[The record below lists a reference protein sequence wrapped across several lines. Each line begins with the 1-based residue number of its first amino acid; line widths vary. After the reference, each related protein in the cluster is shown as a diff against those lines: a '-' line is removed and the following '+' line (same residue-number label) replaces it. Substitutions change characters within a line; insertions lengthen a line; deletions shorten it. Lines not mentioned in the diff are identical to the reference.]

1 MAGILQQIAFCIEK
15 GKIEKTSPFPPEWA
29 GRDGASELTRAA
41 LAEGIAPREIL
52 ESGFIPG
59 MNRVGEAFSRSEI
72 YLPDVLMAAQAMSG
86 GMECLKPYF
95 QSGDV
100 QHRGTILLATV
111 AGDLHDIGKKIV
123 GMFFEGAGWKVV
135 DCGVD
140 VSEKDMLETIRLQRP
155 RAVGLSALLTT
166 TMAGMESMVDR
177 IKCVYPETC
186 VLIGG
191 APVNSRFARRIGAD
205 AYSPD
210 PQGAVNYLME
220 KES

>member
-1 MAGILQQIAFCIEK
+1 MTDILKQIASCIEK
-15 GKIEKTSPFPPEWA
+15 GIVDKTTSFPPEWA
-29 GRDGASELTRAA
+29 GRDGTDELTRAA

-52 ESGFIPG
+52 KSGFIPG
-59 MNRVGEAFSRSEI
+59 MDRVGEAFGRCEI
-72 YLPDVLMAAQAMSG
+72 YLPDVLMAAQAMTA

-100 QHRGTILLATV
+100 QHRGTILTATV
-111 AGDLHDIGKKIV
+111 TGDLHDIGKKIV

-140 VSEKDMLETIRLQRP
+140 VSEERMLEAIRLHRP

-166 TMAGMESMVDR
+166 TMAGMESMVGR
-177 IKCVYPETC
+177 IKHVYPETW
-186 VLIGG
+186 VMVGG

-205 AYSPD
+205 VYSPD
-210 PQGAVNYLME
+210 PQGAVKYLNE
-220 KES
+220 KET